1 MLHPGLIHFGE
12 KAREL
17 NLLPT
22 LTTNGSLVDTSWA
35 RAARDIFARVNVSL
49 DLPGGPRDARATLEV
64 TLRAVEVLAG
74 AGITTGI
81 NIIITASNIHLLP
94 RVFAEGRRAGADSI
108 LILRPKPSGRGRKL
122 HKFLHPPAS
131 KQREL
136 LPMLLELGNRYQ
148 LPFHLDCA
156 LAPLMLNSGL
166 PMKTLK
172 LLGGYGCIAGQLLA
186 TVDTSGLIHP
196 CSHLDFTV
204 GVVEDLPEL
213 WKRNELWKGFR
224 DRASILKGKCSRC
237 SVRELCRGGCAVF
250 NQHNN
255 LGFDEPDPDIACC

>member
-1 MLHPGLIHFGE
+1 M
-12 KAREL
+12 
-17 NLLPT
+17 
-22 LTTNGSLVDTSWA
+22 
-35 RAARDIFARVNVSL
+35 
-49 DLPGGPRDARATLEV
+49 
-64 TLRAVEVLAG
+64 
-74 AGITTGI
+74 
-81 NIIITASNIHLLP
+81 LP
-94 RVFAEGRRAGADSI
+94 RVFTEGRRAGADSI

-122 HKFLHPPAS
+122 HRFLHPPAS

-172 LLGGYGCIAGQLLA
+172 LLGGYGCIAGQLLV

-237 SVRELCRGGCAVF
+237 PVRELCRGGCAVF

>member
-1 MLHPGLIHFGE
+1 MGRLVFYALFLAQLHLAGWIGKRAGGRPEEIPGRSNALE
-12 KAREL
+12 KA
-17 NLLPT
+17 
-22 LTTNGSLVDTSWA
+22 GH
-35 RAARDIFARVNVSL
+35 
-49 DLPGGPRDARATLEV
+49 
-64 TLRAVEVLAG
+64 G
-74 AGITTGI
+74 A
-81 NIIITASNIHLLP
+81 S
-94 RVFAEGRRAGADSI
+94 
-108 LILRPKPSGRGRKL
+108 
-122 HKFLHPPAS
+122 S

-172 LLGGYGCIAGQLLA
+172 LLGGYGCIAGQLLV
-186 TVDTSGLIHP
+186 TVDTSGFIHP

-237 SVRELCRGGCAVF
+237 PVRELCRGGCAVF